1 MICGGFFLAKT
12 LRRKEGGRTGSTLLY
27 LAGVVILM
35 AACNKE
41 VLKPDLRSLNAS
53 DCKDFTLKSADSI
66 SKTQDCLTYAW
77 NDNVLTISRINAA
90 FNCCP
95 EKISADLKVAGD
107 TLIIIEREKSS
118 LCDCNCLYDLDYSIT
133 GVRKDKWI
141 IQVVEPYVQSPDQ
154 ELIVFEADFAKV
166 KEGRVCVERTGYPWR

>member
-1 MICGGFFLAKT
+1 MISGFSSLAKT
-12 LRRKEGGRTGSTLLY
+12 LRRKEGGRTGGTLLCF
-27 LAGVVILM
+27 LGAALLL

-41 VLKPDLRSLNAS
+41 ALKPDLQSLNAS
-53 DCKDFTLKSADSI
+53 DCKDFALKSADSI
-66 SKTQDCLTYAW
+66 SKTQDCLDYAW
-77 NDNVLTISRINAA
+77 NDNVLTISRVNAA

-95 EKISADLKVAGD
+95 ERISADLIVAGD
-107 TLIIIEREKSS
+107 TLIITEREKSS

-154 ELIVFEADFAKV
+154 EMIVFEVDFAKV
-166 KEGRVCVERTGYPWR
+166 KEGRVCVERTGYPWN